1 MVPWP
6 SGKARVCKTL
16 IHQFKSGRH
25 LQKIPGCWGIRD
37 FLLFCS
43 LNNLLSKTRSRKIV
57 RFECLTILDK
67 TYIIKARK
75 VLSCKMVSS
84 LLANQ
89 RNDRSGWEVWGGHF
103 LCQSSELCFVLGLS
117 RKTSLAIIH
126 VTWMTPMI
134 TVARRPRSTSTRF
147 RSVIKTPP

>member
-1 MVPWP
+1 MQKSLSPLFALCYAKRVSKETAKSLEEDTDLCQSSRAKISGSMWAGAPSRPPSALCWSTTFCPGPGSFP
-6 SGKARVCKTL
+6 SGK
-16 IHQFKSGRH
+16 G
-25 LQKIPGCWGIRD
+25 
-37 FLLFCS
+37 
-43 LNNLLSKTRSRKIV
+43 SKARSRKIV

-67 TYIIKARK
+67 TYIMKARK

-126 VTWMTPMI
+126 VT
-134 TVARRPRSTSTRF
+134 
-147 RSVIKTPP
+147 

>member
-1 MVPWP
+1 MPEFPRKDFRFHVGWRTIKTAVSAMLVNYFLPRPRVVP
-6 SGKARVCKTL
+6 SGK
-16 IHQFKSGRH
+16 
-25 LQKIPGCWGIRD
+25 D
-37 FLLFCS
+37 
-43 LNNLLSKTRSRKIV
+43 SKARSRKIV

-67 TYIIKARK
+67 TYIMKARK

-126 VTWMTPMI
+126 VT
-134 TVARRPRSTSTRF
+134 
-147 RSVIKTPP
+147 

>member
-1 MVPWP
+1 MPEFPHKDFRLHVGWRTIKTAVSALLVNYFCPGPGSFP
-6 SGKARVCKTL
+6 SGKGSK
-16 IHQFKSGRH
+16 
-25 LQKIPGCWGIRD
+25 GC
-37 FLLFCS
+37 
-43 LNNLLSKTRSRKIV
+43 SRKAV

-67 TYIIKARK
+67 TYIMKARK

-126 VTWMTPMI
+126 VT
-134 TVARRPRSTSTRF
+134 
-147 RSVIKTPP
+147 